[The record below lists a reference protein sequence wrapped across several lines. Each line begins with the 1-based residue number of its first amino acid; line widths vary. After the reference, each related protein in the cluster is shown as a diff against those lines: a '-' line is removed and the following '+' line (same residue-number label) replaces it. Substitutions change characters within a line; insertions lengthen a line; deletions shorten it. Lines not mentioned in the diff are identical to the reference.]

1 MVHPVLSNQ
10 SFMRILVVE
19 DDELTAQALVSVLT
33 GQNHVVEIAV
43 NGETGWDLIKTFD
56 YDLMLLDVATPDVDG
71 VSLCRRIRAKGLQTP
86 ILLLTDCDNCHEK
99 AIGLDAGADDYVVK
113 PFDEEELVARVR
125 ALLRRG
131 TISSQ
136 PVLEWGDLQL
146 DPSSCEVTYN
156 SQPLLLTPK
165 EYALLEL
172 FLRNSRRVFS
182 CGVILEH
189 LWAYEETP
197 GEEAVRTHIKGV
209 RQKLKA
215 AGAPGDLIETV
226 YGIGY
231 RLKPL
236 ASDENLH
243 DSTRNSS
250 TAADVTQQQVTQQ
263 QAIAQINA
271 VWYRFKDRVSG
282 QIAVLEHAAT
292 ALLRHELTAEQWQ
305 QAKQD
310 AHSLAGCL
318 GTFGFS
324 QGSELAR
331 QIEQQLQQHFPLDH
345 AEALQLQEWVVALRR
360 EIERSPRI
368 PSPRSDPK
376 LKDRSLTSQT
386 PSSSAAIVDQPPDL
400 PLKTFDLDIGHSPRL
415 LIVDGD
421 LAVKTALKAEA
432 SYWGIQ
438 VEVAANLAEA
448 QKQVEQNP
456 PDILLLD
463 PAIATDSASSLA
475 WVTEL
480 SQHTP
485 AIPVIIFTWQD
496 NLEERLEFAQMG
508 GRACLTKSATPAQVL
523 EVVTQVLHQADRT
536 KTSILVV
543 DDDLKL
549 LALLRSLLEP
559 WGLKVTTLADST
571 QFWDV
576 LEATAPDL
584 AILDIEM
591 PQINGIELCQVV
603 RNAPRWHALP
613 IMILTAHTDPA
624 TVNQVFAAG
633 ADDFITKPIA
643 GPDLVRRI
651 MNRLERMRLLRNL
664 DGSSK
669 ILPYSEICSSVLE
682 GNL

>member
-1 MVHPVLSNQ
+1 MIHAVLWNQ
-10 SFMRILVVE
+10 GFMRILIVE
-19 DDELTAQALVSVLT
+19 DDELTAQALVPILT
-33 GQNHVVEIAV
+33 HQNHVVEIAV
-43 NGETGWDLIKTFD
+43 NGETAWDLIKTFN
-56 YDLMLLDVATPDVDG
+56 YDLMLLDVAVPDVDG
-71 VSLCRRIRAKGLQTP
+71 VSLCRRIRARGLQTP
-86 ILLLTDCDNCHEK
+86 ILLLTDHDSCHEK

-113 PFDEEELVARVR
+113 PFDAEELVARVR

-136 PVLEWGDLQL
+136 PVLEWGLLQL

-156 SQPLLLTPK
+156 DQPLLLTPK

-197 GEEAVRTHIKGV
+197 GEEAVRTHIKGL

-231 RLKPL
+231 RLKALP
-236 ASDENLH
+236 SDENLH
-243 DSTRNSS
+243 SIRNSGAIAPS
-250 TAADVTQQQVTQQ
+250 TQQR
-263 QAIAQINA
+263 AIAQVNA
-271 VWYRFKDRVSG
+271 VWCRFKERVQE
-282 QIAVLEHAAT
+282 QIAVLEQAAI

-305 QAKQD
+305 QARQD
-310 AHSLAGCL
+310 AHSLAGSL
-318 GTFGFS
+318 GTFGFPEAS
-324 QGSELAR
+324 QLAR
-331 QIEQQLQQHFPLDH
+331 QIEQCLQQESPLDH
-345 AEALQLQEWVVALRR
+345 AQALQLQQWAVALRHQVD
-360 EIERSPRI
+360 RSPTLPASNSHPKSNGQSLAS
-368 PSPRSDPK
+368 PS
-376 LKDRSLTSQT
+376 TSQPT
-386 PSSSAAIVDQPPDL
+386 VIEAPPTHL
-400 PLKTFDLDIGHSPRL
+400 LAKTMVPDIGYPPRL
-415 LIVDGD
+415 LIVDCD
-421 LAVKTALKAEA
+421 RAIKTTLKVEA
-432 SYWGIQ
+432 TYWGLQ
-438 VEVAANLAEA
+438 VEVATDLIEA
-448 QKQVEQNP
+448 QKQVQQNP
-456 PDILLLD
+456 PDAVLLD
-463 PAIATDSASSLA
+463 PAITVSPASILS

-480 SQHTP
+480 SQRTP
-485 AIPVIIFTWQD
+485 PIPVIIFTWQD
-496 NLEERLEFAQMG
+496 NLEERLEFARMG
-508 GRACLTKSATPAQVL
+508 GRAYLTKSATPAQVF

-559 WGLKVTTLADST
+559 WGLKVTTLADPT

-584 AILDIEM
+584 VLLDIEM
-591 PQINGIELCQVV
+591 PDISGTELCQVV
-603 RNAPRWHALP
+603 RNAPRWSALP
-613 IMILTAHTDPA
+613 IVILTAHTDPD

-651 MNRLERMRLLRNL
+651 MNRLERMRLLRSL
-664 DGSSK
+664 DDPGK
-669 ILPYSEICSSVLE
+669 TLPHSELYSSVLE

>member
-1 MVHPVLSNQ
+1 MIHAVLWNQ
-10 SFMRILVVE
+10 GFMRILIVE
-19 DDELTAQALVSVLT
+19 DDELTARALVPILT
-33 GQNHVVEIAV
+33 HQNHVVEIAV
-43 NGETGWDLIKTFD
+43 NGETAWDLIKTFN
-56 YDLMLLDVATPDVDG
+56 YDLMLLDVAAPDVDG
-71 VSLCRRIRAKGLQTP
+71 VSLCRRIRARGLHTP
-86 ILLLTDCDNCHEK
+86 ILLLTDHDSCHEK

-136 PVLEWGDLQL
+136 PVLEWGLLQL

-156 SQPLLLTPK
+156 DQPLLLTPK

-197 GEEAVRTHIKGV
+197 GEEAVRTHIKGL

-231 RLKPL
+231 RLKALP
-236 ASDENLH
+236 ADENLH
-243 DSTRNSS
+243 STRNSGA
-250 TAADVTQQQVTQQ
+250 TAPSTQQR
-263 QAIAQINA
+263 AIAQVNA
-271 VWYRFKDRVSG
+271 VWYRFKERVQE
-282 QIAVLEHAAT
+282 QIAVLEQAAI
-292 ALLRHELTAEQWQ
+292 ALLRHELTAEQGQ
-305 QAKQD
+305 QARQD
-310 AHSLAGCL
+310 AHSLAGSL
-318 GTFGFS
+318 GTFGFPEAS
-324 QGSELAR
+324 QLAR
-331 QIEQQLQQHFPLDH
+331 QIEQCLQQESPLDH
-345 AEALQLQEWVVALRR
+345 AQALQLQQWAVALRHQVD
-360 EIERSPRI
+360 RSPTLPASNSHPKSNGQSLAS
-368 PSPRSDPK
+368 PS
-376 LKDRSLTSQT
+376 TSQPT
-386 PSSSAAIVDQPPDL
+386 VIEAPPTHLLSKTVDPDTGYL
-400 PLKTFDLDIGHSPRL
+400 PCL
-415 LIVDGD
+415 LIVDCD
-421 LAVKTALKAEA
+421 RAIETTLKAEA
-432 SYWGIQ
+432 TYWGLQ
-438 VEVAANLAEA
+438 VELATDLTEA
-448 QKQVEQNP
+448 QKQVQQNP
-456 PDILLLD
+456 PDVVLLD
-463 PAIATDSASSLA
+463 PAITASPASILS

-480 SQHTP
+480 SQRTP
-485 AIPVIIFTWQD
+485 AIPAIIFTWQD
-496 NLEERLEFAQMG
+496 NLEERLEFARMG
-508 GRACLTKSATPAQVL
+508 GRAYLTKSATPAQVF

-559 WGLKVTTLADST
+559 WGLKVTTLADPT

-584 AILDIEM
+584 VLLDIEM
-591 PQINGIELCQVV
+591 PAISGTELCQVV
-603 RNAPRWHALP
+603 RNAPRWSALP
-613 IMILTAHTDPA
+613 IVILTAHTDPD

-643 GPDLVRRI
+643 GPDLVHRI
-651 MNRLERMRLLRNL
+651 MNRLERMRLLRSL
-664 DGSSK
+664 DDSEQT
-669 ILPYSEICSSVLE
+669 LPHPEIYSSVLE